1 VRDSSVRE
9 DLRRAHVVIVGLM
22 GAGKT
27 TLGSRLAPRL
37 SREFLDNDVLL
48 EARVG
53 DDAAT
58 VARVHGED
66 ELHRLEGDVLI
77 DALARRPFAVI
88 AAAASTIE
96 RADVRSAFETDAI
109 VVWLRTSVDD
119 LSERLRDPGSSR
131 PLTGDTRA
139 TLQHHAD
146 ERTAAYAAIADVVV
160 DTTGKTPDAVLDEVM
175 MRLS

>member
-1 VRDSSVRE
+1 VRDLSVRE
-9 DLRRAHVVIVGLM
+9 DVRTSHVVIVGLM

-53 DDAAT
+53 EDAAT
-58 VARVHGED
+58 VARRHGED
-66 ELHRLEGDVLI
+66 ELHRLEGDVLLE
-77 DALARRPFAVI
+77 ALARRPFAVI

-96 RADVRSAFETDAI
+96 RADVRSALETDAV

-119 LSERLRDPGSSR
+119 LSERLRDPGSR

-139 TLQHHAD
+139 TLQHHAE
-146 ERTAAYAAIADVVV
+146 ERTTAYAAVADVVV
-160 DTTGKTPDAVLDEVM
+160 DTTGKTPDAVLDEVTT
-175 MRLS
+175 RLS